1 MAQDTAA
8 SGITAALAQ
17 QVHALAL
24 ADVPE
29 RARHAARRALVNI
42 VGCCVGGARHA
53 IVETAARTLMP
64 YGGRP
69 TSGLLGRPEKTD
81 ALTASLLNA
90 LSSAAYSFDDTHAE
104 TILHP
109 TGVVVAALLAHAGHT
124 PMRGDDF
131 LLALTL
137 GVDVASRISKAVS
150 VAPAQGPIGW
160 SQTGIAAGI
169 GAVAA
174 MAKVLQMDAT
184 QTGWAIGHAVQQAS
198 GLRVAHG
205 TMSATLIFGNA
216 AQSGLRSALLAQQG
230 LSGPDAPLEG
240 RYGFGELFASVPHLA
255 HLSGAPGEHFE
266 VEALAYKPY
275 PCGIVIHATLDAC
288 LQLHRQAGPGAQ
300 PVAVT
305 LRVNPL
311 ALKLTGVRRPRTP
324 LESHVSLFHWAAA
337 SLLRGSA
344 GLPETQPDCIEDP
357 QVATLRERVEAIADA
372 QVGRE
377 QAIVDVTYAD
387 GRSLRAQVLEARGSR
402 GRPMTD
408 DELDAKFRAQALP
421 VLMTEA
427 VDELQTRCRG
437 LASLADAGQEL
448 GAPLQRRR
456 GP

>member
-8 SGITAALAQ
+8 SGITAALAH
-17 QVHALAL
+17 QVPTLRL
-24 ADVPE
+24 ADLPE

-53 IVETAARTLMP
+53 IVETAARTLLP
-64 YGGRP
+64 YGGRA

-124 PMRGDDF
+124 PVRGDDF

-137 GVDVASRISKAVS
+137 GVDLASRISKAVS

-169 GAVAA
+169 GAAAA
-174 MAKVLQMDAT
+174 MAKVLRLDAT

-230 LSGPDAPLEG
+230 LSGPGAPLEG
-240 RYGFGELFASVPHLA
+240 RYGFAELFANVPHLA
-255 HLSGAPGEHFE
+255 HLSGAPGERFE

-275 PCGIVIHATLDAC
+275 PCGIVIHPAVDAALDCRA
-288 LQLHRQAGPGAQ
+288 QQRPGDD
-300 PVAVT
+300 VAAVR
-305 LRVNPL
+305 LRVHPAAL
-311 ALKLTGVRRPRTP
+311 ALGFRRHPAHP
-324 LESHVSLFHWAAA
+324 LEAKVSLYHWTAAALATGRAGLAEGASEAIDDPETVRLRGLIDAEADEHLAPEAA
-337 SLLRGSA
+337 SLVVTHASGHQCTAEVAQCKGS
-344 GLPETQPDCIEDP
+344 
-357 QVATLRERVEAIADA
+357 VAN
-372 QVGRE
+372 
-377 QAIVDVTYAD
+377 
-387 GRSLRAQVLEARGSR
+387 
-402 GRPMTD
+402 PMTD
-408 DELDAKFRAQALP
+408 ADLEAKFHGQARLSLP
-421 VLMTEA
+421 PEA
-427 VDELQTRCRG
+427 AAALLQACWTVEQMDNVAHLVA
-437 LASLADAGQEL
+437 LAHAG
-448 GAPLQRRR
+448 
-456 GP
+456 